1 MKRIFSV
8 FLSLALAVSLFPAA
22 LAEESAGMDRG
33 ALAQRLAELCGYADE
48 LEGYAAQPSAFSDV
62 EEEDECRAAV
72 NLLRDKGLMQ
82 GDGSGAFRPSV
93 PATRADAV
101 TVLLRWAGLTEAQI
115 GAVYGMVAQQ
125 CCSPEEKQ
133 RYEQL
138 LQMIDEVPKY
148 GNDIEEVDAFAR
160 EVAYT
165 YSKPL
170 ETFKNPRGGIFQAG
184 LYPVSANVPLG
195 AQTGATPDGRLAHTP
210 VADGVSPT
218 SARLRR
224 ATRSPVSTTTSRRTA
239 PSLTRSSTPPR

>member
-1 MKRIFSV
+1 MILEVLHLKRIFSV

-62 EEEDECRAAV
+62 AEEDECRAAV

-115 GAVYGMVAQQ
+115 GAYGSYDSACLMA
-125 CCSPEEKQ
+125 S
-133 RYEQL
+133 L
-138 LQMIDEVPKY
+138 GLSGDL
-148 GNDIEEVDAFAR
+148 A
-160 EVAYT
+160 
-165 YSKPL
+165 
-170 ETFKNPRGGIFQAG
+170 GGIKDEG
-184 LYPVSANVPLG
+184 
-195 AQTGATPDGRLAHTP
+195 
-210 VADGVSPT
+210 
-218 SARLRR
+218 
-224 ATRSPVSTTTSRRTA
+224 
-239 PSLTRSSTPPR
+239 